1 MKRIVVL
8 TGAGISAESGLKTFR
23 DSDGLWENHPIEQV
37 ATFDAWS
44 QNPKMVLDF
53 YNERRK
59 QIYEAKPN
67 PAHHSLVDLE
77 KKYVVKIITQ
87 NIDDLH
93 ERAGSKNVLHLHGE
107 ITKGRSAISSSKLY
121 DLVGTELN
129 LGDLCDDGS
138 QMRPHIVWFGEPVP
152 MMEKAI
158 DIVQKSDY
166 LIIIGTSLM
175 VYPASGLIDYA
186 GVNVK
191 KFYIDLDAKSNLNRN
206 DIELISMRASEGV
219 KSLVKR
225 LMEQKL

>member
-1 MKRIVVL
+1 MKRIVAL

-23 DSDGLWENHPIEQV
+23 NSDGLWENYQIEQV

-77 KKYVVKIITQ
+77 KKYIVKIITQ

-191 KFYIDLDAKSNLNRN
+191 KFYIDPDAKSNLNRN

-225 LMEQKL
+225 LME